1 MFGIIT
7 GYICLFCFCILLAK
21 ALTRKLGMQKA
32 DRLFMKLHKP
42 ASGILLIACTVHMI
56 LVFPVLKMRNPAVIV
71 TGICAVVTYLLLIIF
86 CHNSGFRI
94 LSKNLKKNVS
104 EPAAYKLRLHRVLS
118 LIMLVCIA
126 AHIIFY
132 YIDFSSYKNRI
143 VSASPLGIDMSQT
156 ADGTY
161 IGEYDAGYIYAKVSV
176 TVTNGIITDIRLL
189 EHRHQRGQ
197 DAEQVTQDII
207 ASQRINVD
215 AISGATNSSLVIEK
229 AVENALTQS
238 GLY

>member
-21 ALTRKLGMQKA
+21 ALTRKLGIQKA

-56 LVFPVLKMRNPAVIV
+56 LVYPILKMRNPAVIV

-86 CHNSGFRI
+86 CHNSGFRLLQKRQTEKI
-94 LSKNLKKNVS
+94 LN
-104 EPAAYKLRLHRVLS
+104 PAAYKLRLHRILS
-118 LIMLVCIA
+118 VIMLACIA
-126 AHIIFY
+126 THITFY
-132 YIDFSSYKNRI
+132 YMDFSSYKNRI
-143 VSASPLGIDMSQT
+143 VSASPQGIDVSQT

-176 TVTNGIITDIRLL
+176 TVANGIITDIRLL
-189 EHRHQRGQ
+189 EHRHQKGQ
-197 DAEQVTQDII
+197 DAEQITQDIVS
-207 ASQRINVD
+207 SQRTDVD
-215 AISGATNSSLVIEK
+215 AVSGATNSSLVIEK
-229 AVENALTQS
+229 AVENALTAN
-238 GLY
+238 

>member
-21 ALTRKLGMQKA
+21 ALTRKLGIQKA

-56 LVFPVLKMRNPAVIV
+56 LVYPILKMRNPAVIV

-94 LSKNLKKNVS
+94 LSKNLKKNIS
-104 EPAAYKLRLHRVLS
+104 DPATYKLRLHRVLS

-126 AHIIFY
+126 VHIIFY

-143 VSASPLGIDMSQT
+143 VSASPQGIDVSQT
-156 ADGTY
+156 TDGTY
-161 IGEYDAGYIYAKVSV
+161 IGEYDSGYIYAKVSV
-176 TVTNGIITDIRLL
+176 TVANGIITDIRLL
-189 EHRHQRGQ
+189 EHRHQKGQ
-197 DAEQVTQDII
+197 DAEQITQDIV
-207 ASQRINVD
+207 ASQRTDVD
-215 AISGATNSSLVIEK
+215 AVSGATNSSLVIEK
-229 AVENALTQS
+229 AVENALTAN
-238 GLY
+238 

>member
-7 GYICLFCFCILLAK
+7 GYICLFFFSILLIK
-21 ALTRKLGMQKA
+21 VLTRKLGMQKS
-32 DRLFMKLHKP
+32 DSFFMKLHKP

-56 LVFPVLKMRNPAVIV
+56 LVSPVLKMRNPAVIV
-71 TGICAVVTYLLLIIF
+71 AGICAIVTYLLLIIF

-104 EPAAYKLRLHRVLS
+104 NLATYKLRLHRVLS

-132 YIDFSSYKNRI
+132 YLDYEKYKNCISRI
-143 VSASPLGIDMSQT
+143 QLQSIDTSQT

-161 IGEYDAGYIYAKVSV
+161 IGEYDVGYIYAKVSV
-176 TVTNGIITDIRLL
+176 IVSGGLITEIRLL

-197 DAEQVTQDII
+197 DAEQITRDIV
-207 ASQRINVD
+207 ASQRIIVD